1 MSINYL
7 YLFAYTRYALIVE
20 LLIDF
25 SARYTTVDTISG
37 LKRIDSSLVALYTIL
52 TNVVDLAE
60 YNLLLNRVV
69 LVTKALPKE
78 LKLELGVL
86 KV

>member
-25 SARYTTVDTISG
+25 SAYYIIIDTISE

-52 TNVVDLAE
+52 TNVVDLVE

-69 LVTKALPKE
+69 LVTKALLKE

>member
-7 YLFAYTRYALIVE
+7 YLFVYTRYALIVE

-25 SARYTTVDTISG
+25 SACYTTIDTISG

-69 LVTKALPKE
+69 LATKALPKE

>member
-7 YLFAYTRYALIVE
+7 YLFVYTRYALIVE

-25 SARYTTVDTISG
+25 SARYTTIDTILG

-52 TNVVDLAE
+52 TNVVDLVE

>member
-1 MSINYL
+1 MSINHL

-25 SARYTTVDTISG
+25 SARYTAVDTISG

-78 LKLELGVL
+78 LKLEPGAL

>member
-7 YLFAYTRYALIVE
+7 YLFVYIRYALIVK

-25 SARYTTVDTISG
+25 LARYTTIDTILR
-37 LKRIDSSLVALYTIL
+37 LKRIDSFLVALYTIL
-52 TNVVDLAE
+52 TNVVDLVE

-69 LVTKALPKE
+69 LVTKALLKE

>member
-7 YLFAYTRYALIVE
+7 YLFVYIRYALIVE

-25 SARYTTVDTISG
+25 SAYYTTIDIILG
-37 LKRIDSSLVALYTIL
+37 LKQIDSFLVALYTIL

>member
-25 SARYTTVDTISG
+25 LARYTTIDTISG
-37 LKRIDSSLVALYTIL
+37 LKQIDSSLVALYTIL
-52 TNVVDLAE
+52 TNVVDLVE

-69 LVTKALPKE
+69 LVTKALLKE